1 MIGWRKKGKFYH
13 AVNVNQERYP
23 EQALCGNT
31 PQGRSGWE
39 NAPEGTKVTYK

>member
-1 MIGWRKKGKFYH
+1 MAEKNYAVARMKGWRSIGKFYH

-31 PQGRSGWE
+31 PKGVSH
-39 NAPEGTKVTYK
+39 